1 MRRYGRT
8 VVIIAVLVVL
18 AGLALG
24 FQTINIGN
32 FERGSDTPLGLS
44 LGLDL
49 QGGSHLVYEADLRD
63 PETNERLEVTEDQME
78 SLKRTIERRVN
89 SSGLGEPIIQLLDS
103 DRLLIQLPGVTDP
116 ERAKSLIGET
126 ALLEFKHRQL
136 AVPRDIEEI
145 TQDDVLGITVDLLA
159 DPDAATTTA
168 AATSTPAASVK
179 LALDW
184 YPNANHLGLYIA
196 QDKGYFEDEN
206 LDVELYTPV
215 DPSTVLQTVG
225 AGSDDFGISYQP
237 DVLLARA
244 QGVPVVSIVGMVQY
258 PLNSVMA
265 LESSGITRPG
275 DLVGKKVGYPGIPTN
290 EPLLDTMLKF
300 DGSQGLVD
308 VELVNVGFNL
318 AESLI
323 SGTVDAVVGAYW
335 THESILLENQGHPV
349 NIMRMDEWGVP
360 AYYELVLVTSEDM
373 IDSNPKVIER
383 FVRAIKKGYA
393 DAISDPQAGVDIL
406 VKANKD
412 EIDEGIDRPGA
423 DLLVSA
429 WKTADADFGQQDSA
443 RWESFVKWMQEAGL
457 LTGEL
462 KSSEAFSNEYA
473 K

>member
-1 MRRYGRT
+1 MIKRI
-8 VVIIAVLVVL
+8 V
-18 AGLALG
+18 
-24 FQTINIGN
+24 
-32 FERGSDTPLGLS
+32 RGSISAMAVAAVMALMAAC
-44 LGLDL
+44 
-49 QGGSHLVYEADLRD
+49 GSD
-63 PETNERLEVTEDQME
+63 E
-78 SLKRTIERRVN
+78 SE
-89 SSGLGEPIIQLLDS
+89 S
-103 DRLLIQLPGVTDP
+103 
-116 ERAKSLIGET
+116 
-126 ALLEFKHRQL
+126 
-136 AVPRDIEEI
+136 
-145 TQDDVLGITVDLLA
+145 
-159 DPDAATTTA
+159 
-168 AATSTPAASVK
+168 ASVK

-244 QGVPVVSIVGMVQY
+244 QGVPVVSVVGMVQY

-265 LESSGITRPG
+265 LESSGITRPS

-300 DGSQGLVD
+300 DGSHGLDD

-349 NIMRMDEWGVP
+349 NVMRMDEWGVP

-373 IDSNPKVIER
+373 IDKDPKVIER

-443 RWESFVKWMQEAGL
+443 RWESFVKWMQDAGL

-462 KSSEAFSNEYA
+462 ESSEAFSNEYV